1 MILRV
6 AKLENFILKFIVKS
20 QRKNNTQNNLL
31 LNPSK
36 YQPLKFS
43 ICMVVTTLTYI
54 PESTD
59 AGIAMVTTTT
69 HCIKIKEYNISI
81 PEPFGNDELLDTDVT
96 MVKITHHIKI
106 KEIAYS

>member
-1 MILRV
+1 MSKANV
-6 AKLENFILKFIVKS
+6 KTILKIFI
-20 QRKNNTQNNLL
+20 QNNLL

-36 YQPLKFS
+36 YQPMKFS
-43 ICMVVTTLTYI
+43 ICMVVTTLTYV

-59 AGIAMVTTTT
+59 AGIAMVTTT
-69 HCIKIKEYNISI
+69 HCIKIKEYKISI